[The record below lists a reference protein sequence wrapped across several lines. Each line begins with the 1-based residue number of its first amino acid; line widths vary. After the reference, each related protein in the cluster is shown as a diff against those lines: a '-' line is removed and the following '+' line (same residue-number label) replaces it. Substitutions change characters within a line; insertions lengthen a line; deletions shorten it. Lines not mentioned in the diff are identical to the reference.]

1 MTFTQCWCHYT
12 VDMNDKG
19 TPQATYD
26 DSMNLVFANCSEKN
40 AIYPLTI
47 REIVE
52 SQLADITMGQLKTK
66 PGYSVQL
73 VKAPWSYAKMTN
85 LSSPRIYKWEQLY
98 GTTITFS
105 TQAPLVSKRL
115 FAVQCIG
122 RVWDI
127 PSNHMSRS
135 VTVARWTND
144 TCRSMV
150 NCQPNSLSSTLG
162 RCYVWILLDHTP
174 SRARMVHNWLYV
186 CYNDQSFMC
195 QSKTSTFTTS
205 DLPFYRYRQNP
216 NARKKWPQKYC
227 HCKWLSRVVQ
237 QQG

>member
-1 MTFTQCWCHYT
+1 MTGWHRWPSHNAGVTTLLTWMIKVHHKQH
-12 VDMNDKG
+12 MM
-19 TPQATYD
+19 TPWTLCLPIA
-26 DSMNLVFANCSEKN
+26 VKKN

-98 GTTITFS
+98 GTTITFN

-150 NCQPNSLSSTLG
+150 NCQPNSLSPTLG
-162 RCYVWILLDHTP
+162 RYYVWILLDHTL
-174 SRARMVHNWLYV
+174 SRARMVHKLTLCVLQWSIQQPVRLRLLNW
-186 CYNDQSFMC
+186 
-195 QSKTSTFTTS
+195 
-205 DLPFYRYRQNP
+205 
-216 NARKKWPQKYC
+216 
-227 HCKWLSRVVQ
+227 
-237 QQG
+237 